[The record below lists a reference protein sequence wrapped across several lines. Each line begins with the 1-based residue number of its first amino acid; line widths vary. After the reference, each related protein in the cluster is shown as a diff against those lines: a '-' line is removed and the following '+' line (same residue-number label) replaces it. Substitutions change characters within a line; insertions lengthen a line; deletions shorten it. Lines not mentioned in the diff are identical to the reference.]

1 MQTNKRR
8 ILVPLS
14 LRNQHCREVFFGIG
28 FKTARVPFL
37 CTRNLFRFGMVEDF
51 PTVNSGGRRIRREGA
66 SRSGRRILRNESLP
80 VREGIARSEKFSRE
94 CGQRS
99 SSFPFPHRCGKWPS
113 NRTERFFPSAK
124 TDTPVLVIPLATHL
138 RHSVKNPAAAI
149 FSGPPGNR
157 MGSDAMPSDPPTGL
171 PSFVRPFL
179 GARQLDFHR
188 TQFSVAVKLD
198 RNRVA
203 RGRFV
208 V

>member
-94 CGQRS
+94 CGQRLS
-99 SSFPFPHRCGKWPS
+99 PFPFPHRCGKMAVKPD
-113 NRTERFFPSAK
+113 RT
-124 TDTPVLVIPLATHL
+124 L
-138 RHSVKNPAAAI
+138 
-149 FSGPPGNR
+149 
-157 MGSDAMPSDPPTGL
+157 
-171 PSFVRPFL
+171 
-179 GARQLDFHR
+179 
-188 TQFSVAVKLD
+188 FSVCQNGHPGPCYPPRDPSPPLGEKPGGSHFQRSSGQSDGERRHAF
-198 RNRVA
+198 RSANRPSII
-203 RGRFV
+203 RSTFPRCSPT
-208 V
+208 